1 MKPLNLEDNIM
12 ECWNVVTDVNT
23 VFEYV
28 MESPKVDKD
37 ELSNMLLGIAS
48 LYDVKFN
55 RLFRE
60 FEKVLKENSNDL
72 QV

>member
-37 ELSNMLLGIAS
+37 EVSNMLLGITS

-55 RLFRE
+55 RLLRE
-60 FEKVLKENSNDL
+60 FEKVLKENRNDL